1 MWSNQNRGYMKKG
14 NSERGEVTCSN
25 VSRLSMGKP
34 RFYPQF
40 VNRPTL
46 LSADTAMLSVCKQ
59 APAKRVRSTAFQS
72 LLLSHPLSPL
82 PSSPPLP
89 ARREGSSRAVLQ
101 NSAPASRLWNCPRH
115 SRPDP
120 CAIVCGGGVCFEGQV
135 LMSCSPTVPQEVS
148 RVSQPL
154 FLSRAHG
161 PTVCFSRT
169 EVASLPLALEARMA
183 WSPPLRDL
191 ARFRSH
197 SRYLLPVDAVS
208 PRPDLPVEG

>member
-25 VSRLSMGKP
+25 VSRLSVGKP

-101 NSAPASRLWNCPRH
+101 NSAPASFLFRSRNVLFKTAFCSRFMILVLLVFIMRFFPFFSLLVDFCPE
-115 SRPDP
+115 SR
-120 CAIVCGGGVCFEGQV
+120 CV
-135 LMSCSPTVPQEVS
+135 LVQ
-148 RVSQPL
+148 
-154 FLSRAHG
+154 
-161 PTVCFSRT
+161 
-169 EVASLPLALEARMA
+169 ASLR
-183 WSPPLRDL
+183 
-191 ARFRSH
+191 
-197 SRYLLPVDAVS
+197 
-208 PRPDLPVEG
+208 RPGVPGRL